1 MLDWSAWN
9 KTNSLTQVGRLALYW
24 YCETDMKWNIFM
36 MYENWVWALID
47 CAVNRNQILYIHK
60 TKCWDDN
67 DKLLFAHYYLLY
79 CLCWSIWWLWNLCG
93 KRTQSERHGTWKKYK
108 LMYEMIHV
116 MQCPVCYII
125 TYENHINV
133 VFWWAHEE
141 FQELSLGILCK
152 IHLYYRNP
160 MLQNRCGIARRENVS
175 LVSLGLSCV
184 VAYRIIL
191 ESLYEPQI
199 LVVCNFCC
207 CL

>member
-125 TYENHINV
+125 TYMKITSTS
-133 VFWWAHEE
+133 FSD
-141 FQELSLGILCK
+141 ELMK
-152 IHLYYRNP
+152 NFRNYHLEYFVKFIYIIGT
-160 MLQNRCGIARRENVS
+160 QCFKT
-175 LVSLGLSCV
+175 V
-184 VAYRIIL
+184 VALQGGRMFHL
-191 ESLYEPQI
+191 SR
-199 LVVCNFCC
+199 LVYHV
-207 CL
+207 